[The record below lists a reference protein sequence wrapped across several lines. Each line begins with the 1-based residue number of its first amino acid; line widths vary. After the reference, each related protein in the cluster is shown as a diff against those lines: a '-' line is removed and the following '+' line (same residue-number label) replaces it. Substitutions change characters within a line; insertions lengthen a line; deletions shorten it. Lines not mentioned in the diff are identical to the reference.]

1 MKINSLDPR
10 SSSTSSVKDRGATS
24 ESSSGGGAGRVGS
37 TSSSSASISLS
48 PVALEAVSPGG
59 VSALAGAFDTEKVDR
74 IRQAVNDGSY
84 RVNPGVIADRLIE
97 FAMERLNMASR

>member
-1 MKINSLDPR
+1 MKINPLDPR
-10 SSSTSSVKDRGATS
+10 SSSTSSVKERGA
-24 ESSSGGGAGRVGS
+24 SGDASTGAAGRVTS
-37 TSSSSASISLS
+37 SSSSSASIRLS

-59 VSALAGAFDTEKVDR
+59 VSALAGAFDADKVDR
-74 IRQAVNDGSY
+74 VRKAVNDGSY